1 MKRWILL
8 LGLGALMLWKPF
20 SASDVAQLKPVE
32 VIRVTTAPRG
42 VLVETDT
49 GEMGMGNNLKEAFM
63 DLKETASGDIFLET
77 ADRLLISPQAV
88 VLLPELTDYLRPACN
103 ICVEMGEVDL
113 SSVNAFLSIHE
124 PGVTLQ
130 DHQAGKKALPVLYLI
145 DGRMYLVE

>member
-1 MKRWILL
+1 MKRWIMLLVLAALL
-8 LGLGALMLWKPF
+8 LGKPF

-32 VIRVTTAPRG
+32 VIRVTTDPNG

-49 GEMGMGNNLKEAFM
+49 GEMGTGNNLDEAFM
-63 DLKETASGDIFLET
+63 DLKNTAGGDIFLET

-88 VLLPELTDYLRPACN
+88 EMLPELTEYLRPACN
-103 ICVEMGEVDL
+103 ICVEMGEVELD
-113 SSVNAFLSIHE
+113 SVNAFLNIHE

-130 DHQAGKKALPVLYLI
+130 DHKAGQKSLPVLYLI